1 MEKLKKHQLIAMEKW
16 IYENARPVEIAK
28 WRLLWNKG
36 SKDEVLKE
44 MLKYQNADGGFGNA
58 FESDMLLPKSSAI
71 ASTEAI
77 FTAFNFDL
85 YVTDKWFLDLL
96 NYFIKTKQNTPSYWE
111 AVPKEVEDYPRAPW
125 WNYSPDTEFSPNPC
139 AVVAAAM
146 LLYGNN
152 EQKALGNEIAEK
164 CISLLKSDK
173 AVGDHDIYCI
183 QKLFIALEKT
193 GSALLNEEAYKAMNR
208 RILSNV
214 CLDSKEYMNYVAQ
227 PLDFIDSTE
236 SPWYNL
242 LKENISINVEFW
254 INNISEEGVWVPNF
268 SWGVDTLE
276 SKNATKN
283 WKGYMAVKRV
293 RILKAF
299 GLTEKF

>member
-1 MEKLKKHQLIAMEKW
+1 MEKLKKQQLMEMEKW
-16 IYENARPVEIAK
+16 IYENARPLEMAK
-28 WRLLWNKG
+28 WNLLWDKG

-77 FTAFNFDL
+77 FTSFSFDL
-85 YVTDKWFLDLL
+85 DVTDKWFLDLL
-96 NYFIKTKQNTPSYWE
+96 DYFMKTKQNTPSYWE

-152 EQKALGNEIAEK
+152 EQKALGNKIAEK

-173 AVGDHDIYCI
+173 AIGDHDIYCI
-183 QKLFIALEKT
+183 QKLFIVLKKT
-193 GSALLNEEAYKAMNR
+193 GSELLNEETYKAMNR

-214 CLDSKEYMNYVAQ
+214 CLKPEEYMNYVAQ
-227 PLDFIDSTE
+227 PLDFIDSPE
-236 SPWYNL
+236 SPWYSL
-242 LKENISINVEFW
+242 LKENVPMNAEFW

-268 SWGVDTLE
+268 SWGVDTPE

>member
-1 MEKLKKHQLIAMEKW
+1 MEKLKKQQFMAMEKW
-16 IYENARPVEIAK
+16 IYENARPLEIAK
-28 WRLLWNKG
+28 WNLLWDKG
-36 SKDEVLKE
+36 SKDEVIKD

-77 FTAFNFDL
+77 FTTFSFDL
-85 YVTDKWFLDLL
+85 DVTDKWFLDLL
-96 NYFIKTKQNTPSYWE
+96 DYFMKTKQKTPSYWE
-111 AVPKEVEDYPRAPW
+111 AVPKEVADYPRAPW

-152 EQKALGNEIAEK
+152 EQKALGNEIADK
-164 CISLLKSDK
+164 CVSLLKSDK

-193 GSALLNEEAYKAMNR
+193 DSALLDEETYKAMSR
-208 RILSNV
+208 RILRNV
-214 CLDSKEYMNYVAQ
+214 CLKPEEYMNYVAQ

-242 LKENISINVEFW
+242 IKEHIPMNIDFW
-254 INNISEEGVWVPNF
+254 ISNINDEGVWTPNF
-268 SWGVDTLE
+268 SWGVNTLE
-276 SKNATKN
+276 SRNATKN

-293 RILKAF
+293 RILKNF
-299 GLTEKF
+299 GAIEEF